1 MYIYLKI
8 GILEKKDQKTKTES
22 TNNNEYRS
30 GKDISI
36 KELSQIIAKAINYE
50 GSIVWDKSKPDG
62 HPKKTT

>member
-1 MYIYLKI
+1 MNI
-8 GILEKKDQKTKTES
+8 G
-22 TNNNEYRS
+22 S

-62 HPKKTT
+62 HPKNNLI